1 MISEDL
7 TKKGGQDFRQAV
19 ERGESRE
26 GRRRGVQV
34 AGTAGGGA
42 RREQTKVDRQDG
54 PRTWTGLE
62 CQAGKSEQTAAE
74 RLRESY
80 SK

>member
-26 GRRRGVQV
+26 GRGGVQ
-34 AGTAGGGA
+34 AASTAGGGA
-42 RREQTKVDRQDG
+42 RREQTKADGQDG
-54 PRTWTGLE
+54 PRTWRGLE

-74 RLRESY
+74 RLREFY